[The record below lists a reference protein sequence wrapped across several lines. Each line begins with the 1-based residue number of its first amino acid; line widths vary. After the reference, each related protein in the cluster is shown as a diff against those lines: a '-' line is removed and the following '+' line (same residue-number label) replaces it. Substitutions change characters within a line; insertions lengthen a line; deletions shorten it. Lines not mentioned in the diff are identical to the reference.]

1 MKAPKQLEK
10 PGKADLAAL
19 RARLRQLESGGRA
32 LRVLP
37 LGAPLLDDHL
47 PGGGLALGAL
57 HEIEGVRAEWD
68 DAVAAAFCLAL
79 AAPLAVVGAGPVLWV
94 ARQTDLCG
102 AGIAALGLDPGRVL
116 FVRAGGDREVL
127 WAMEEGLGCPRLAAV
142 IGEAAELE
150 RSAGRRLQL
159 AAEAGGVSAF
169 LLRRRLLAP
178 RRSVLPNAARTRWRV
193 APAASVA
200 ALRPELPGRPRWRVE
215 LLRCRGAAPGDFLV
229 EWDDATGGFD
239 LAAALRDGALAAR
252 PAASDGAV
260 RLAG

>member
-79 AAPLAVVGAGPVLWV
+79 AAPLAVAGAGLVLWV

-102 AGIAALGLDPGRVL
+102 AGIVALGLDPGRVL

-142 IGEAAELE
+142 IGEAAAFE

-159 AAEAGGVSAF
+159 AAEAGGVTAF

-178 RRSVLPNAARTRWRV
+178 HRAVPPSAARSRWRV
-193 APAASVA
+193 APAASGPA
-200 ALRPELPGRPRWRVE
+200 PLDELPGRPRWRVE
-215 LLRCRGAAPGDFLV
+215 LARCRGAAPGDFLV
-229 EWDDATGGFD
+229 EWDDATGGFA
-239 LAAALRDGALAAR
+239 LAAALRDGAPAAR
-252 PAASDGAV
+252 PPAGDGV
-260 RLAG
+260 TRLAS